1 MTQVCGKQPWWQ
13 NTATDEALP
22 VILWACLK
30 DQMQKHRSH
39 LSLLSTF
46 WIPFKTKR
54 KRLHWTW
61 LKELLYSNTFEGG
74 GLIEMGGLI
83 NLAKTTVSVP
93 HKGLKYRLSGKS
105 SRTRNWRSCSWGSK
119 TNPVFQ
125 LVNKPSQIST
135 LEFLQIWLIN
145 TVNHSLVNNN
155 NGERKGGEGR
165 GGGLK
170 REGEGLLTFFS
181 WKGGTY

>member
-1 MTQVCGKQPWWQ
+1 
-13 NTATDEALP
+13 
-22 VILWACLK
+22 
-30 DQMQKHRSH
+30 MQKHRSH

-46 WIPFKTKR
+46 WIPFKTKS

-61 LKELLYSNTFEGG
+61 LKELLYSNTLEDG
-74 GLIEMGGLI
+74 GLIEMEGLI
-83 NLAKTTVSVP
+83 NLAKTIVTVP
-93 HKGLKYRLSGKS
+93 HKGLKYKLSGKS
-105 SRTRNWRSCSWGSK
+105 SRTRNRRSCSWGSK

-125 LVNKPSQIST
+125 LVNKPSQISP
-135 LEFLQIWLIN
+135 LEILQIWLIN

-155 NGERKGGEGR
+155 KGERKGGEGR
-165 GGGLK
+165 GGLK

>member
-1 MTQVCGKQPWWQ
+1 
-13 NTATDEALP
+13 
-22 VILWACLK
+22 
-30 DQMQKHRSH
+30 MQKHRSH

-93 HKGLKYRLSGKS
+93 DKGLKYRLSGKR
-105 SRTRNWRSCSWGSK
+105 SRTRNWRSCNWGSK

-165 GGGLK
+165 GGG
-170 REGEGLLTFFS
+170 G
-181 WKGGTY
+181 WKERGRAY